1 MIKTNEDFVWA
12 VEVPLTG
19 KFIIEIEFL
28 DLKTASPDVCIYL
41 ILISLSLIFSV
52 LLIANDN
59 DLERQLECA
68 SLAKINLW

>member
-41 ILISLSLIFSV
+41 ILVSLYH
-52 LLIANDN
+52 
-59 DLERQLECA
+59 
-68 SLAKINLW
+68 